1 MFPTL
6 AAFLKSGHKLKNDIP
21 IRIKGLAKQNA
32 ASPKGIKLKMR
43 IIDRAMSDV
52 NWQGAIKQQC
62 VKKSGLGV
70 YVQLLQVKEHLKV
83 T

>member
-1 MFPTL
+1 
-6 AAFLKSGHKLKNDIP
+6 
-21 IRIKGLAKQNA
+21 
-32 ASPKGIKLKMR
+32 MR

-70 YVQLLQVKEHLKV
+70 YVQLLQVKEHLTV